1 MSPRAAGDG
10 DGEDKLDVGREEFVR
25 EWRDGKE
32 RQSGLKNEQG
42 GTERNIYT
50 AAKNDKSDQEER
62 WQRQIKSVGI
72 Y

>member
-62 WQRQIKSVGI
+62 WQRQMNSVGI